1 MEERLRMGNG
11 KERKTAE
18 WIVFGLLVLAFAGV
32 GFFHEPWYGEA
43 EAWQIAKCAGIKELL
58 FHIPHYEGHPPLWH
72 LMLAVP
78 AKLGLPYEL
87 SLKCIAGTAA
97 LLIGW
102 VILFCSPFPKAVR
115 LLLPFHYFFFYQY
128 GIVARPYG
136 YMVLFLFL
144 AACCFRERDKK
155 PWKFVFSL
163 LFLCLFSAYGI
174 VIAGGICIAWVL
186 DICRE
191 KGWKLFSAKTWLDRR
206 VAALAVLLLAAVL
219 LILEMMPRQDTYAM
233 AGGESNSV
241 FLRLLYMLF
250 MTLPESTALTVLKGE
265 AFLKYASITPLTA
278 AFAVLLGAILLFAAV
293 CFSSGK
299 NLKYYL
305 IPYLLFACFSALVYF
320 NAHHIGIAFAL
331 TVFWLWIAWEDDG
344 RLALGKKILSRLK
357 LSEKDVKTVR
367 AAGKAAA
374 AILFAVPLLWT
385 LMSAWLDI
393 KNPYFFGR
401 DTARF
406 IREKGLEE
414 LSVMAQWDITMPK
427 DQESECDIYEY
438 MDTNLINLPVSIL
451 PYLDRMTVWNMGM
464 GDPSKAYVEHRI
476 ATPQENRE
484 TIQKWR
490 EHEIPEMVIGD
501 ADLEMLYGKE
511 VASQYVPVYR
521 IRPIY
526 ANIWK
531 TGLSGANMMNC
542 SFLYLRRD
550 LLEKY
555 GLEIIAKTPF

>member
-1 MEERLRMGNG
+1 MGDRIKTDRG
-11 KERKTAE
+11 KERKAAE
-18 WIVFGLLVLAFAGV
+18 WTVFALFAIVFAVIS
-32 GFFHEPWYGEA
+32 FFHEPWYGEA
-43 EAWQIAKCAGIKELL
+43 EAWQIAKCAGWKDLL

-97 LLIGW
+97 LLTGW
-102 VILFCSPFPKAVR
+102 LLLFRSPFPKAVR

-144 AACCFRERDKK
+144 AAHCFGERDKK
-155 PWKFVFSL
+155 PWKFVLSL

-174 VIAGGICIAWVL
+174 VIAGGICMAWVL

-191 KGWKLFSAKTWLDRR
+191 KKWKLFSVKIWLDRR
-206 VAALAVLLLAAVL
+206 VAALAALLLAAVL
-219 LILEMMPRQDTYAM
+219 LILEMMPRPDTYAM
-233 AGGESNSV
+233 AGEERNSV
-241 FLRLLYMLF
+241 FLRLLYTLF
-250 MTLPESTALTVLKGE
+250 MMLPDSTAITILPGE
-265 AFLKYASITPLTA
+265 SFLKYASITPLEA
-278 AFAVLLGAILLFAAV
+278 AFAVLLGAVMLFAAAL
-293 CFSSGK
+293 FSSGK

-305 IPYLLFACFSALVYF
+305 IPYLLFAFFSAFVYF

-331 TVFWLWIAWEDDG
+331 TVFWLWIAREDDG
-344 RLALGKKILSRLK
+344 RLALGKKIWSRLK

-367 AAGKAAA
+367 SVGKATAA
-374 AILFAVPLLWT
+374 VLFAVPLLWT
-385 LMSAWLDI
+385 LTSAWLDI
-393 KNPYFFGR
+393 QNPYFFGR
-401 DTARF
+401 ETARF

-414 LSVMAQWDITMPK
+414 LSVMAQWDITTPK
-427 DQESECDIYEY
+427 DQESEYDIYEY

-451 PYLDRMTVWNMGM
+451 PYLDRMTVWNMRM
-464 GDPSKAYVEHRI
+464 GDPSKAYVEHRV
-476 ATPQENRE
+476 AGAQENRE

-501 ADLEMLYGKE
+501 ADLEMIYGRE
-511 VASQYVPVYR
+511 VALQYVPVYR
-521 IRPIY
+521 IKPIY

-531 TGLSGANMMNC
+531 TGLFSGNMMDC

-555 GLEIIAKTPF
+555 GLEIIAKSPF